1 MNIEGAR
8 NELISVLATDDDER
22 EVEDEEQAERRA
34 DKARI
39 KELEAQLAKVGDKR
53 KGKGQ
58 GKYAICAESD
68 TH

>member
-1 MNIEGAR
+1 M
-8 NELISVLATDDDER
+8 
-22 EVEDEEQAERRA
+22 EDEEQAERRA

>member
-1 MNIEGAR
+1 MNIEGAQ
-8 NELISVLATDDDER
+8 NELISVLAIDDDER

-34 DKARI
+34 DKVRI

-53 KGKGQ
+53 KGKGR
-58 GKYAICAESD
+58 GKYAIRAESD

>member
-8 NELISVLATDDDER
+8 NELISVLATDDNER

-34 DKARI
+34 DKAQI
-39 KELEAQLAKVGDKR
+39 KELEAQLAKVRDKR
-53 KGKGQ
+53 KGKGR
-58 GKYAICAESD
+58 GKYAIHAESD

>member
-8 NELISVLATDDDER
+8 NELISVLAADDDER

-34 DKARI
+34 DKVRI

-53 KGKGQ
+53 KGKGW
-58 GKYAICAESD
+58 GKYAIRAESD

>member
-1 MNIEGAR
+1 MTEP
-8 NELISVLATDDDER
+8 ATCQDEDDWAE
-22 EVEDEEQAERRA
+22 EEQAERRA

-53 KGKGQ
+53 KGKGW
-58 GKYAICAESD
+58 GKYAIRAESD